1 MKFVTRTGGLL
12 LLPVVFALMA
22 VGCGRSDSQAG
33 KPITVKWAFFLPT
46 SWDPVTSRT
55 GMDINT
61 ISLAYASLTRL
72 DGAGNVEPSLAK
84 SWHYNGDGTAITF
97 ELRNGLKFTDG
108 TPLDAAAVKAFF
120 DRGKTQ
126 KDSFLKDQLA
136 DVASVSV
143 ESATVVTLHLSE
155 PDYQIPYLVAGRTG
169 AVSSPE
175 AAEKDLGKLSL
186 WPVGAGPFKMVE
198 FVAESYAHFVKNPDY
213 WDAANIHIDWLELT
227 VAPDSATL
235 VAGIL
240 SGSID
245 LARLPA
251 TKVAEAKADG
261 LTVTVVPSLNVRDV
275 SINLNKPPFTNDK
288 VVEAFRYAFDTQ
300 EFVKVITNG
309 LGSVTRQPF
318 PPTYFAADPQIET
331 LWSYE
336 PDRARRLLAE
346 AGYPPGSLAVTI
358 ATNPRTDD
366 NSGELAQAQLAR
378 IGVKS
383 TIRVVPPGSSTWQS
397 EVYIAK
403 NAQIAMDG
411 TIGRES
417 PVQSLLADFGPSG
430 IMNLS
435 GPHATDAFLKALD
448 TVRQTPLDDPQYLPR
463 LRSAVRIG
471 VEQSPSDYIFSSPW
485 IIVSKPALHNLN
497 IQPSQIRWEG
507 VTAE

>member
-1 MKFVTRTGGLL
+1 MKFVTRTARLL
-12 LLPVVFALMA
+12 LVPIVAALMVVA
-22 VGCGRSDSQAG
+22 CGQSDDKAG
-33 KPITVKWAFFLPT
+33 KPVTVKWAFILPT

-55 GMDINT
+55 GADINT

-72 DGAGNVEPSLAK
+72 DRAGNVEPSLAK
-84 SWHYNGDGTAITF
+84 RWHYNNDGTAITF
-97 ELRNGLKFTDG
+97 ELRDGLKFTDG

-136 DVASVSV
+136 DVDGVSV
-143 ESATVVTLHLSE
+143 EGPSLVTLHMSE

-169 AVSSPE
+169 AISSPD
-175 AAEKDLGKLSL
+175 AAEKDLAKLSL

-213 WDAANIHIDWLELT
+213 WDAADIHIDRLELS
-227 VAPDSATL
+227 VIPDSATL

-245 LARLPA
+245 FAVLPA

-261 LTVTVVPSLNVRDV
+261 LTVTITPSLSARDI

-288 VVEAFRYAFDTQ
+288 VVDAFRYAFNPQ
-300 EFVKVITNG
+300 EFVKVISKG
-309 LGSVTRQPF
+309 LGAVTHQPF
-318 PPTYFAADPQIET
+318 PPTYFAADPGIEH
-331 LWSYE
+331 LWSYD
-336 PDRARRLLAE
+336 PDRAVSLLTE
-346 AGYPPGSLAVTI
+346 AGYPAGSLEITI
-358 ATNPRTDD
+358 TTNARIED
-366 NSGELAQAQLAR
+366 GAAELVQAQLAR

-403 NAQIAMDG
+403 NAQLATDG

-448 TVRQTPLDDPQYLPR
+448 TVRKTPLDDPQYLQR
-463 LRSAVRIG
+463 LHDAVRIG
-471 VEQSPSDYIFSSPW
+471 VEQSPSNYLYSNPW
-485 IIVSKPALHNLN
+485 IIVSKPGLHNLN
-497 IQPSQIRWEG
+497 IGLSQIRWEG
-507 VTAE
+507 VTVE